1 MSTHILHMDH
11 GEWGLGV
18 IIAIDE
24 NENGCTFPLL
34 VLQLNTSTT
43 AVMMASTALT

>member
-1 MSTHILHMDH
+1 MNREDKKMSTHILHMDH

-24 NENGCTFPLL
+24 NGSGCWVPAVSPPILATENA
-34 VLQLNTSTT
+34 Q
-43 AVMMASTALT
+43 